1 MEGRGVYY
9 SEPSKPEIRSWTM
22 PELSNDEVLLKV
34 AYCGI
39 CRSDHH
45 VVNGDLGE
53 IARFPPTIHEVVG
66 CVVKTG
72 KNVQDLFEG
81 DRCVADPI
89 TRCHK
94 CFFCR
99 RGQYV
104 QCINSRVIGINT
116 QGGFSDH
123 TMIVQSNK
131 LHKIF
136 NVSDEEATLIEPLFC
151 AVHTVDKI
159 ASAVVPMSLSSALA
173 LVVRI
178 IGVMIS
184 QLLELNGASRVALV
198 SNKGIKMDVAKQVN
212 AADKYL
218 ELNRHNPEEQ
228 WKKFKED
235 NPFGF
240 NVVVEASGSARL
252 LVDSVRL
259 VRRGGTLAL
268 RHLWRS
274 LGIMACHPNLC
285 QRNSQ
290 HRQRKDQ
297 RERNGKK
304 LRYTYLY
311 PVPKLH
317 TDFPYLHAFWIPE
330 GT

>member
-1 MEGRGVYY
+1 MVKEWEGG
-9 SEPSKPEIRSWTM
+9 
-22 PELSNDEVLLKV
+22 NDKGTGGNNKGTEFGHDVQL
-34 AYCGI
+34 AG
-39 CRSDHH
+39 SDHH

-53 IARFPPTIHEVVG
+53 IARFPVRRLGTDHRSVLQPTIHEVVG

-99 RGQYV
+99 RGQ
-104 QCINSRVIGINT
+104 
-116 QGGFSDH
+116 
-123 TMIVQSNK
+123 QSNK

-173 LVVRI
+173 LV
-178 IGVMIS
+178 
-184 QLLELNGASRVALV
+184 
-198 SNKGIKMDVAKQVN
+198 MDVAKQVN

-218 ELNRHNPEEQ
+218 ELNRHNLEEQ

-285 QRNSQ
+285 QRNSHTFPRAIAYMDSGKINVKGMVRSYDTPICTLLNFIQ
-290 HRQRKDQ
+290 ISHIYTHSGFQRVLEALNDRQFMKVIVKPGAVAQ
-297 RERNGKK
+297 
-304 LRYTYLY
+304 
-311 PVPKLH
+311 
-317 TDFPYLHAFWIPE
+317 
-330 GT
+330 